1 MYMQSTLIKMYMQC
15 TFNNNV
21 SHIVHFDFFHCTSK
35 VGTNVHQMQFSD
47 RSHVHFLVMYMR
59 CTCECNFL
67 LADTRGSLG
76 AKKKKSGT
84 AGYCG
89 TAYTVPGQGNHNVCA
104 GCRLHP
110 IMKGFCAFEM

>member
-1 MYMQSTLIKMYMQC
+1 MQC
-15 TFNNNV
+15 TFYNNV

-67 LADTRGSLG
+67 VADIPEAVEATVRVTHDLSLRI
-76 AKKKKSGT
+76 SLR
-84 AGYCG
+84 
-89 TAYTVPGQGNHNVCA
+89 HWCA
-104 GCRLHP
+104 GC
-110 IMKGFCAFEM
+110 

>member
-15 TFNNNV
+15 TFYNNV

-67 LADTRGSLG
+67 LADIRESMQR
-76 AKKKKSGT
+76 SGDAISFDVLRHLLAT
-84 AGYCG
+84 S
-89 TAYTVPGQGNHNVCA
+89 
-104 GCRLHP
+104 
-110 IMKGFCAFEM
+110 

>member
-15 TFNNNV
+15 TFYNNV
-21 SHIVHFDFFHCTSK
+21 SHIVHFAFFHCTSK

-67 LADTRGSLG
+67 LAD
-76 AKKKKSGT
+76 
-84 AGYCG
+84 
-89 TAYTVPGQGNHNVCA
+89 
-104 GCRLHP
+104 
-110 IMKGFCAFEM
+110 IGFFIFDYLII

>member
-67 LADTRGSLG
+67 LADKDRFVDTIQGQAQRFVITNYVGFVWQ
-76 AKKKKSGT
+76 
-84 AGYCG
+84 AGVKI
-89 TAYTVPGQGNHNVCA
+89 TQRV
-104 GCRLHP
+104 
-110 IMKGFCAFEM
+110 